1 MERDEEQNIS
11 STKEIDFT
19 NIPLLAELD
28 RIRLAE
34 LIPSFEQLRVRS
46 GEILYEA
53 GEPGDSLYIIIDGI
67 VRIFLRRDDRV
78 PAAVE
83 RLEGGG
89 EAPTAGYPLAG
100 AMEGATR
107 APYIEIACLG
117 PGDWFGE
124 LALLTGEPRST
135 DAEAQ
140 TELTLLK
147 LSRDSFNNLIKK
159 YPSLGVSLAGLL
171 AAKLASANVVMR
183 GSTDALVRSKPPAG
197 GGAGVSRVRPLAP
210 SARASFGQKIRA
222 WSKDRRFLA
231 YVLMAL
237 VCIPSALFLRS
248 AGLANP
254 RVVLFELLVAATI
267 LWSLNA
273 FSFHTISIGL
283 PVVAV
288 LLGATKPAAA
298 FSGFSSSTW
307 FLVLAVFGISASI
320 AKTGLLYRL
329 TLVMIKRFPRSYVGQ
344 AFAVAFSG
352 LLLTPIIPSPNGR
365 LALASPLI
373 LTLTEIL
380 GYKKGSAGAVGLA
393 MASFLGHGNMTPMF
407 MNGSFVCFFMLG
419 LLPPDI
425 GASITWGYWLKA
437 AWLLSVLY
445 FCLSYVAVIALYR
458 PTEQR
463 ELVSSVADAQLRTLG
478 RLTMEE
484 KVCLLAVLTSLAGF
498 LTQSWHHIDGAWIA
512 MLCVLILF
520 GTSVLDQATLRN
532 SIDWAFLISLG
543 ALIGFGN
550 VISASGLPEIVA
562 ATAKPYLQYLVGS
575 RLLFLLA
582 ITLSIVMIRF
592 VLPAFPSLVV
602 CILALLPISAA
613 LEISPFVIGLI
624 VLLVNEPWLLPH
636 QSMIFQTLLSS
647 TEGRLF
653 DHAQTVKFALAHVL
667 ISLAAIA
674 VSYPYWKYLGLI
686 R

>member
-1 MERDEEQNIS
+1 MTPDGRDQGS
-11 STKEIDFT
+11 PGEIDFT
-19 NIPLLAELD
+19 KIPLLADLD

-34 LIPSFEQLRVRS
+34 LVPSFKQVRVKS
-46 GEILYEA
+46 GEILYGA
-53 GEPGDSLYIIIDGI
+53 GDPGDALYIIVDGI
-67 VRIFLRRDDRV
+67 VRIFLR
-78 PAAVE
+78 P
-83 RLEGGG
+83 GGQS
-89 EAPTAGYPLAG
+89 L
-100 AMEGATR
+100 
-107 APYIEIACLG
+107 EIACLG

-124 LALLTGEPRST
+124 LALLTGEPRT
-135 DAEAQ
+135 TNAEAQ
-140 TELTLLK
+140 TDLILLK
-147 LSRDSFNNLIKK
+147 LSRGNFNQLIKK

-183 GSTDALVRSKPPAG
+183 GTGEPIGPGPSVTQTGNR
-197 GGAGVSRVRPLAP
+197 GAAP
-210 SARASFGQKIRA
+210 TSSAATKAAPGESGLA
-222 WSKDRRFLA
+222 WSRDRRFLA
-231 YVLMAL
+231 L
-237 VCIPSALFLRS
+237 CILLILCVPSALLLQS
-248 AGLANP
+248 TGLGASRTN
-254 RVVLFELLVAATI
+254 LFELLLAATI

-273 FSFHTISIGL
+273 FSFHTVSIGL

-288 LLGATKPAAA
+288 LLGAAKPALA

-329 TLVMIKRFPRSYVGQ
+329 TLVMIKRFPRSYFGQ

-380 GYKKGSAGAVGLA
+380 GYKKGSGGAVGLA
-393 MASFLGHGNMTPMF
+393 MASFLGHGNMTVMF

-419 LLPPDI
+419 LLPPNV
-425 GASITWGYWLKA
+425 GSTITWSYWFKV
-437 AWLLSVLY
+437 AWPLATFY
-445 FCLSYVAVIALYR
+445 FLACYVAVIALYR
-458 PTEQR
+458 PAETR
-463 ELVSSVADAQLRTLG
+463 ELIPSVADAQLRTLG
-478 RLTMEE
+478 PMTVEE
-484 KVCLLAVLTSLAGF
+484 KVCLLAVFTSLAGF

-512 MLCVLILF
+512 MLCLLILF
-520 GTSVLDQATLRN
+520 ATSVLDQTTLRS

-543 ALIGFGN
+543 ALIGFSN

-562 ATAKPYLQYLVGS
+562 AASKPYLQFLVGS
-575 RLLFLLA
+575 KLAFLLV
-582 ITLSIVMIRF
+582 ITVSVVIIRF
-592 VLPAFPSLVV
+592 VLPSFPSLVV
-602 CILALLPISAA
+602 CILALLPISAT

-653 DHAQTVKFALAHVL
+653 DHPQTVKFGLLHVL

-674 VSYPYWKYLGLI
+674 VSYPYWKYMGLI
-686 R
+686 H

>member
-1 MERDEEQNIS
+1 MAADEQDRVLP
-11 STKEIDFT
+11 KEVDFT
-19 NIPLLAELD
+19 DIPLLADLD

-34 LIPSFEQLRVRS
+34 LIPSFEQLRVKS
-46 GEILYEA
+46 GEMLYRA
-53 GEPGDSLYIIIDGI
+53 GEPGDALYIIIDGI
-67 VRIFLRRDDRV
+67 VRIFLR
-78 PAAVE
+78 P
-83 RLEGGG
+83 GGQS
-89 EAPTAGYPLAG
+89 
-100 AMEGATR
+100 M
-107 APYIEIACLG
+107 EIACLG

-124 LALLTGEPRST
+124 LALLTGEPRTT

-140 TELTLLK
+140 TELILLK
-147 LSRDSFNNLIKK
+147 LSRENFNQLIKK

-183 GSTDALVRSKPPAG
+183 GSRE
-197 GGAGVSRVRPLAP
+197 PLAQSRP
-210 SARASFGQKIRA
+210 SAARAGSPTVLTPSAAVAKTGFLQSARI
-222 WSKDRRFLA
+222 WSRDRRFQAFCL
-231 YVLMAL
+231 VAL
-237 VCIPSALFLRS
+237 LCLPSALFLKTT
-248 AGLANP
+248 GLTTP
-254 RVVLFELLVAATI
+254 RIQLFELLLAATI

-273 FSFHTISIGL
+273 FSFHTVSIGL
-283 PVVAV
+283 PVAAV
-288 LLGATKPAAA
+288 LLGATKPAVA
-298 FSGFSSSTW
+298 FSGFSSGTW

-329 TLVMIKRFPRSYVGQ
+329 TLVMIKRFPRTYFGQ

-352 LLLTPIIPSPNGR
+352 LVLTPVIPSPNGR

-380 GYKKGSAGAVGLA
+380 GYKKGSGGAVGLA
-393 MASFLGHGNMTPMF
+393 MACFLGHGNMTVMF

-419 LLPPDI
+419 LLPPDV
-425 GASITWGYWLKA
+425 GSSITWGYWFKA
-437 AWLLSVLY
+437 AWLLSTFY
-445 FCLSYVAVIALYR
+445 FCASYLSVIALYR
-458 PTEQR
+458 PVQQK
-463 ELVSSVADAQLRTLG
+463 ELVLSVADAQLRTLG
-478 RLTMEE
+478 PLTIEE
-484 KVCLLAVLTSLAGF
+484 KVCLFTVLTSLAGF

-512 MLCVLILF
+512 MLCLLILF
-520 GTSVLDQATLRN
+520 ATSVLDQTTLRN

-550 VISASGLPEIVA
+550 VIAASGLPEIVA
-562 ATAKPYLQYLVGS
+562 GAAKPYLQFLVAS

-582 ITLSIVMIRF
+582 ITVSVVLIRF
-592 VLPAFPSLVV
+592 ILPAFPSLVV

-653 DHAQTVKFALAHVL
+653 DHPQTVRFALAHVL

-674 VSYPYWKYLGLI
+674 VSYPYWKYMGLI

>member
-1 MERDEEQNIS
+1 METNERGPS
-11 STKEIDFT
+11 SPKEIDFT
-19 NIPLLAELD
+19 DVPLLADLD

-34 LIPSFEQLRVRS
+34 LIPSFEQIHVKS
-46 GEILYEA
+46 GEILYR
-53 GEPGDSLYIIIDGI
+53 GGDPGDALFIIIDGI
-67 VRIFLRRDDRV
+67 VRVFLR
-78 PAAVE
+78 P
-83 RLEGGG
+83 GGRS
-89 EAPTAGYPLAG
+89 L
-100 AMEGATR
+100 
-107 APYIEIACLG
+107 EIACLG

-124 LALLTGEPRST
+124 LALLTGEPRT
-135 DAEAQ
+135 TNAEAQ
-140 TELTLLK
+140 TDLILLK
-147 LSRDSFNNLIKK
+147 LSRDNFNQLIKK

-183 GSTDALVRSKPPAG
+183 GSGEVLAQPRPSLVQAGAQTMATTPPVIA
-197 GGAGVSRVRPLAP
+197 RRNFFE
-210 SARASFGQKIRA
+210 SARECAR
-222 WSKDRRFLA
+222 DRRFLA
-231 YVLMAL
+231 FCLMVLFC
-237 VCIPSALFLRS
+237 VPSALFLS
-248 AGLANP
+248 PTGLTTS
-254 RVVLFELLVAATI
+254 RITLFELLLAATI

-273 FSFHTISIGL
+273 FSFHTVSIGL

-288 LLGATKPAAA
+288 LLGVTTPAVA

-307 FLVLAVFGISASI
+307 FLVLAVFGISVSI
-320 AKTGLLYRL
+320 AKTGLLYRI
-329 TLVMIKRFPRSYVGQ
+329 TLVMIKRFPRNYFGQ

-380 GYKKGSAGAVGLA
+380 GYKKGSGGAVGLA
-393 MASFLGHGNMTPMF
+393 MASFLGHGNMTTMF

-419 LLPPDI
+419 LLPPDV
-425 GASITWGYWLKA
+425 GSAITWGYWFKV
-437 AWLLSVLY
+437 AWLLSTFY
-445 FCLSYVAVIALYR
+445 FCCSYLAVIALYR
-458 PTEQR
+458 PAEQR
-463 ELVSSVADAQLRTLG
+463 ELVPSVADAQLRTLG
-478 RLTMEE
+478 PMTMEE
-484 KVCLLAVLTSLAGF
+484 KVCLLAVFTSLAGF

-512 MLCVLILF
+512 MLCLLILF
-520 GTSVLDQATLRN
+520 ATPVLDQTTLRT

-562 ATAKPYLQYLVGS
+562 GVAKPYLQFLVAS
-575 RLLFLLA
+575 KLVFLLA
-582 ITLSIVMIRF
+582 ITVSVVVIRF
-592 VLPAFPSLVV
+592 ILPAFPSLVV

-653 DHAQTVKFALAHVL
+653 DHPQTVKFALAHVL

-674 VSYPYWKYLGLI
+674 VSYPYWKYMGLI

>member
-1 MERDEEQNIS
+1 MH
-11 STKEIDFT
+11 KEVDFT
-19 NIPLLAELD
+19 DIPLLADLD

-34 LIPSFEQLRVRS
+34 LIPSFEQLRVKS
-46 GEILYEA
+46 GEILYSA
-53 GEPGDSLYIIIDGI
+53 GEPGDALYIIVDGI
-67 VRIFLRRDDRV
+67 VRIFLRQ
-78 PAAVE
+78 
-83 RLEGGG
+83 GGR
-89 EAPTAGYPLAG
+89 
-100 AMEGATR
+100 AM
-107 APYIEIACLG
+107 EIACLG
-117 PGDWFGE
+117 TGDWFGE
-124 LALLTGEPRST
+124 LALLTGEPRTT

-140 TELTLLK
+140 TDLILLK
-147 LSRDSFNNLIKK
+147 LSRENFNHLIKK

-183 GSTDALVRSKPPAG
+183 GGGEALGQSRPSMASADSALMAVPTPAG
-197 GGAGVSRVRPLAP
+197 VTTTLLS
-210 SARASFGQKIRA
+210 SARR
-222 WSKDRRFLA
+222 WSKDRRVLA
-231 YVLMAL
+231 FCLVVLL
-237 VCIPSALFLRS
+237 CVPSAFLLEKT
-248 AGLANP
+248 GLSTS
-254 RVVLFELLVAATI
+254 RIMLFELLLAATV

-273 FSFHTISIGL
+273 FSFHTVSIGL

-329 TLVMIKRFPRSYVGQ
+329 TLVMIKRFPRSYFGQ
-344 AFAVAFSG
+344 VFAVAFSG

-380 GYKKGSAGAVGLA
+380 GYKKGSGGAVGLA
-393 MASFLGHGNMTPMF
+393 MASFLGYGNMTPMF

-419 LLPPDI
+419 LLPPDV
-425 GASITWGYWLKA
+425 GSSITWGYWFWV
-437 AWLLSVLY
+437 AWPLSTFY
-445 FCLSYVAVIALYR
+445 FCACYLAVITLYR
-458 PTEQR
+458 PTVQK

-478 RLTMEE
+478 PLTVEE
-484 KVCLLAVLTSLAGF
+484 KVCLFAVLTSLTGF

-512 MLCVLILF
+512 MLCILILF
-520 GTSVLDQATLRN
+520 ATSVLDQATLRN
-532 SIDWAFLISLG
+532 AIDWAFLISLG

-550 VISASGLPEIVA
+550 VIAASGLPEIVA
-562 ATAKPYLQYLVGS
+562 GAAKPYLQYLVAS
-575 RLLFLLA
+575 KLLFLLA
-582 ITLSIVMIRF
+582 ITVSIIVIRF
-592 VLPAFPSLVV
+592 ILPAFPSLVV

-613 LEISPFVIGLI
+613 LEISPFVLGLI

-653 DHAQTVKFALAHVL
+653 DHRQTVKFALAHVL
-667 ISLAAIA
+667 ISLAAITI
-674 VSYPYWKYLGLI
+674 SYPYWKYLGLI

>member
-1 MERDEEQNIS
+1 MARDEQDRHLP
-11 STKEIDFT
+11 KEVDFT
-19 NIPLLAELD
+19 DIPLLADLD

-34 LIPSFEQLRVRS
+34 LIPSFEQLRVKS
-46 GEILYEA
+46 GEILYRA
-53 GEPGDSLYIIIDGI
+53 GEPGDALYIIVDGI
-67 VRIFLRRDDRV
+67 VRIFLR
-78 PAAVE
+78 P
-83 RLEGGG
+83 GGRS
-89 EAPTAGYPLAG
+89 
-100 AMEGATR
+100 M
-107 APYIEIACLG
+107 EIACLG

-124 LALLTGEPRST
+124 LALLTGEPRTT

-140 TELTLLK
+140 TELILLK
-147 LSRDSFNNLIKK
+147 LSRAKFDQLIKK

-183 GSTDALVRSKPPAG
+183 GSGEPLAQPRPSTARAG
-197 GGAGVSRVRPLAP
+197 GPTMVTP
-210 SARASFGQKIRA
+210 SPAVVGTGFLSSARA

-231 YVLMAL
+231 FCLVVLL
-237 VCIPSALFLRS
+237 CLPSALFLRTT
-248 AGLANP
+248 GLTVS
-254 RVVLFELLVAATI
+254 RIMLFELLLAATV

-273 FSFHTISIGL
+273 FSFHTVSIGL

-298 FSGFSSSTW
+298 FSGFSSGTW

-329 TLVMIKRFPRSYVGQ
+329 TLVMMRRFPRTYFGQ

-352 LLLTPIIPSPNGR
+352 LLLTPVIPSPNGR

-380 GYKKGSAGAVGLA
+380 GYKKGSGGAVGLA
-393 MASFLGHGNMTPMF
+393 MASFLGHGNMTVMF

-419 LLPPDI
+419 LLPPDV
-425 GASITWGYWLKA
+425 GSSITWGYWFEA
-437 AWLLSVLY
+437 SWLLTSFY
-445 FCLSYVAVIALYR
+445 FCGCYLAVIALYR
-458 PTEQR
+458 PTEQK

-478 RLTMEE
+478 PLTMEE
-484 KVCLLAVLTSLAGF
+484 KVCLLTVLTSLAGF

-512 MLCVLILF
+512 MLCLLILF
-520 GTSVLDQATLRN
+520 ATSVLDQGTLRT

-562 ATAKPYLQYLVGS
+562 GAARPYLQFLVGS
-575 RLLFLLA
+575 KLIFLLV
-582 ITLSIVMIRF
+582 ITVSVVVIRF
-592 VLPAFPSLVV
+592 ILPAFPSLVV

-653 DHAQTVKFALAHVL
+653 DHPQTVKFALVHVL

-674 VSYPYWKYLGLI
+674 VSYPYWKYMGLI

>member
-1 MERDEEQNIS
+1 MTPDNKGQGS
-11 STKEIDFT
+11 SKEVDFT
-19 NIPLLAELD
+19 DIPLLADLD

-34 LIPSFEQLRVRS
+34 LIPSFEQIHVKS
-46 GEILYEA
+46 GEILYGA
-53 GEPGDSLYIIIDGI
+53 GDPGDALYIIVYGI
-67 VRIFLRRDDRV
+67 VRIFLR
-78 PAAVE
+78 P
-83 RLEGGG
+83 GGQS
-89 EAPTAGYPLAG
+89 L
-100 AMEGATR
+100 
-107 APYIEIACLG
+107 EIACLG
-117 PGDWFGE
+117 RGDWFGE
-124 LALLTGEPRST
+124 LALLTGEPRTT

-140 TELTLLK
+140 TDLILLR
-147 LSRDSFNNLIKK
+147 LARNNFDQLIKK
-159 YPSLGVSLAGLL
+159 HPSLGVSLAGLL

-183 GSTDALVRSKPPAG
+183 GTGELSARS
-197 GGAGVSRVRPLAP
+197 RP
-210 SARASFGQKIRA
+210 SAAPAVARAAGPTAAAVAKGTLFRSART

-231 YVLMAL
+231 LCVIAFLC
-237 VCIPSALFLRS
+237 VPSALWLRTT
-248 AGLANP
+248 GLGIP
-254 RVVLFELLVAATI
+254 RTMLFELLLAATI
-267 LWSLNA
+267 LWSTNA
-273 FSFHTISIGL
+273 FSFLTVSIGL

-307 FLVLAVFGISASI
+307 FLVLAVFGLSASI

-329 TLVMIKRFPRSYVGQ
+329 TLVMIKRFPRNYFGQ

-352 LLLTPIIPSPNGR
+352 LLLTPVIPSPNGR

-380 GYKKGSAGAVGLA
+380 GYKKGSGGAVGLA
-393 MASFLGHGNMTPMF
+393 MASFLGHGNMTVMF

-419 LLPPDI
+419 LLPPDV
-425 GASITWGYWLKA
+425 GSTITWGYWFKV
-437 AWLLSVLY
+437 AWPLSTFY
-445 FCLSYVAVIALYR
+445 FCASYLAIIALYR
-458 PTEQR
+458 PTETK
-463 ELVSSVADAQLRTLG
+463 ELVPSVADAQLRTLG
-478 RLTMEE
+478 PMTTEE
-484 KVCLLAVLTSLAGF
+484 KVCLLAVFTSLAGF

-512 MLCVLILF
+512 MLCLLILF
-520 GTSVLDQATLRN
+520 ATSVLDQTTLRT

-562 ATAKPYLQYLVGS
+562 GAAKPYLQFLVGS
-575 RLLFLLA
+575 KLVFLLV
-582 ITLSIVMIRF
+582 ITVSVVLIRF
-592 VLPAFPSLVV
+592 ILPAFPSLVV

-653 DHAQTVKFALAHVL
+653 DHPQTVKFGLIHVL

-674 VSYPYWKYLGLI
+674 ISFPYWKYMGLI

>member
-1 MERDEEQNIS
+1 MTLS
-11 STKEIDFT
+11 KEIDFT
-19 NIPLLAELD
+19 KIPLLAGLD

-34 LIPSFEQLRVRS
+34 LLPSFEQLHVKS
-46 GEILYEA
+46 GEMLYRA
-53 GEPGDSLYIIIDGI
+53 GESGDGFYVIVDGI
-67 VRIFLRRDDRV
+67 VRIFLGSGGRAIDLHRQVRGNLSSEHG
-78 PAAVE
+78 E
-83 RLEGGG
+83 REG
-89 EAPTAGYPLAG
+89 EAPTALQV
-100 AMEGATR
+100 EGATR
-107 APYIEIACLG
+107 APYMEIACLG

-140 TELTLLK
+140 TELVLLK
-147 LSRDSFNNLIKK
+147 LSRDNFNQLIKK

-183 GSTDALVRSKPPAG
+183 GSGEALGQP
-197 GGAGVSRVRPLAP
+197 RPQAAPIGTPITEAP
-210 SARASFGQKIRA
+210 SPDLPKTNILRSARTWF
-222 WSKDRRFLA
+222 KDRRILA
-231 YVLMAL
+231 FCLVVLMC
-237 VCIPSALFLRS
+237 VPSAFFLS
-248 AGLANP
+248 TTGLTTP
-254 RVVLFELLVAATI
+254 RVMLFELLLAATL

-273 FSFHTISIGL
+273 FSFHTVSIGL

-288 LLGATKPAAA
+288 LLGATKPQAA

-329 TLVMIKRFPRSYVGQ
+329 TLVMIKRFPRSYFGQ

-380 GYKKGSAGAVGLA
+380 GYKKGSGGAVGLA
-393 MASFLGHGNMTPMF
+393 MASFLGHGNMTVMF

-419 LLPPDI
+419 LLPPDV
-425 GASITWGYWLKA
+425 GASITWGYWFKV
-437 AWLLSVLY
+437 AWPLSVFY
-445 FCLSYVAVIALYR
+445 FCACYIAIIALYR
-458 PTEQR
+458 PTEQK

-478 RLTMEE
+478 PLTMEE

-512 MLCVLILF
+512 MLCLLILF
-520 GTSVLDQATLRN
+520 ATSVLDQSTLRN
-532 SIDWAFLISLG
+532 AIDWAFLISLG

-550 VISASGLPEIVA
+550 VISTSGLPEIVA
-562 ATAKPYLQYLVGS
+562 GAARPYLQYFVAS
-575 RLLFLLA
+575 KLLFLLV
-582 ITLSIVMIRF
+582 ITISVVVIRF
-592 VLPAFPSLVV
+592 ILPAFPSLVV
-602 CILALLPISAA
+602 CVLALLPISAA
-613 LEISPFVIGLI
+613 LEISPFVLGLI

-653 DHAQTVKFALAHVL
+653 DHPQTVKFALAHVV

-674 VSYPYWKYLGLI
+674 ISYPYWKYLGLI